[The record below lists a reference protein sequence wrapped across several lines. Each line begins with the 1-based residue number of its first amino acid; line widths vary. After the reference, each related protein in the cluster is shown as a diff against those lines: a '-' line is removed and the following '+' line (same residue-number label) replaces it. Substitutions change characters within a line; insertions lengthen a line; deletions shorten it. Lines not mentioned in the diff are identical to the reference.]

1 MSPNQA
7 VINQWTGAAPY
18 WEKHRDII
26 RQMFAPVTGALVEDA
41 RIASGHTVLDIASG
55 SGEPAL
61 SIAAVV
67 APEGRVFGIDPIPGM
82 VAAASR
88 AAQDLA
94 VANAQ
99 FDVAFADQL
108 PFPPDTFD
116 AVVSRFGA
124 MFFPSPADALRDIL
138 RVLKPGRRLA
148 LAVWHSADANPFFHI
163 ISRVI
168 DRFVAPPPLE
178 PDALDAFRFATPG
191 KLRDIL
197 RQAGVVDPSERLF
210 RFPIQAP
217 VSVVDYWTLRFEMS
231 ERLRE
236 RVSGLTAD
244 QLSELKRET
253 FEVLREYSTD
263 RGLSFP
269 AEILIVSGTK

>member
-41 RIASGHTVLDIASG
+41 RIAGGCTVLDIASG